1 VTASN
6 TTRPLTDLQ
15 KAILDFLWS
24 NGPATSDQLRQ
35 ALHDRHPL
43 KDSSIRTIL
52 RRLEAQ
58 GYLRHDLAGQSFVYH
73 PTQPSKSL
81 AAQAVRNIIDRFC
94 SGSVEQFLL
103 GMVDEKILSP
113 KQIERIAGKLRKPK

>member
-1 VTASN
+1 MVH
-6 TTRPLTDLQ
+6 RPLTDLQ
-15 KAILDFLWS
+15 QAILDFLWS
-24 NGPATSDQLRQ
+24 NGPATSDQVRQ

-58 GYLRHDLAGQSFVYH
+58 GYLRHEMDGPSFVYH
-73 PTQPSKSL
+73 PTLPSQSL
-81 AAQAVRNIIDRFC
+81 AARAVRNIIDRFC

-103 GMVDEKILSP
+103 GMVDEKVLTL
-113 KQIERIAGKLRKPK
+113 KQIERLALKLRKPK